1 MFLLLKGLEFL
12 IRPLSAG
19 TNMKIIYANRLTD
32 EVERKEGKKTTTT
45 LIPFKLLSK
54 MMEKFN
60 LLVKLD

>member
-1 MFLLLKGLEFL
+1 MERNVFALER
-12 IRPLSAG
+12 IGISLSAG

-32 EVERKEGKKTTTT
+32 EVKRKEGKKTTTT